1 MRFRT
6 LFLFVVLA
14 LTVLFALLNWNAF
27 TAPATLSLVF
37 GTVQAPV
44 GLVML
49 GVVILLGA
57 MCLTYMIYL
66 QGSAL
71 IDTRRHARELQA
83 QRELVDQAEAS
94 RYTELHRFVT
104 AELRR
109 IEDMHAD
116 TRALL
121 ATRIEEMEQRTRR
134 ALEDTGN
141 SLSAHLGELEDR
153 MDQGAPNAAS
163 RTRSS
168 N

>member
-6 LFLFVVLA
+6 LFLYIVLA
-14 LTVLFALLNWNAF
+14 FTVLFALLNWPAF

-57 MCLTYMIYL
+57 MCLSYLIYL

-71 IDTRRHARELQA
+71 MDSRRHARELQA
-83 QRELVDQAEAS
+83 QRELVDKAEAS
-94 RYTELHRFVT
+94 RFTEMHRFIT

-134 ALEDTGN
+134 TLEDTGN

-153 MDQGAPNAAS
+153 MDRAQPTLA
-163 RTRSS
+163 RTPPAH
-168 N
+168 